1 MDAHVPA
8 EGAQRVPTREP
19 DPAAYGRM
27 PAPPPRSGKAAPVV
41 VPVRPRSMDFAVRTM
56 QAGAVLSVVSI
67 IAGLLTRDSIRARV
81 TEQIRRTTP
90 TASTAEIDQAVVV
103 GLVGMAIW
111 GLFIA
116 MLWLTMSWAN
126 GRGAGWAR
134 IMATVLFVIGA
145 FLAYGSYT
153 QAAPAL
159 TKAIEAL
166 SVAIGAATMYL
177 LYRPESSDYY
187 RKMKA
192 IPPA

>member
-1 MDAHVPA
+1 
-8 EGAQRVPTREP
+8 
-19 DPAAYGRM
+19 M
-27 PAPPPRSGKAAPVV
+27 PAPPAPVGESRACRG
-41 VPVRPRSMDFAVRTM
+41 PGPTPLDGLRGAHH
-56 QAGAVLSVVSI
+56 AGRGGALGRLDHRRVADS
-67 IAGLLTRDSIRARV
+67 GLHPRARV

>member
-1 MDAHVPA
+1 
-8 EGAQRVPTREP
+8 
-19 DPAAYGRM
+19 
-27 PAPPPRSGKAAPVV
+27 
-41 VPVRPRSMDFAVRTM
+41 MDFAVRTM

-177 LYRPESSDYY
+177 LDRPESSDYY

>member
-1 MDAHVPA
+1 MV
-8 EGAQRVPTREP
+8 
-19 DPAAYGRM
+19 
-27 PAPPPRSGKAAPVV
+27 
-41 VPVRPRSMDFAVRTM
+41 FAVRTM